1 MTVAFHGGVWLL
13 KYGNVSGKAQFMK
26 VQTTGETLQVSG
38 LKELGENNA
47 GIFRQQ
53 VLSAL
58 KQNQTKLE
66 VDLSELSFVDSRG
79 LATLLE
85 LKKSFVD
92 EHAVSL
98 RNPSP
103 PVQQILEFTRM
114 SNVFLIVNE

>member
-1 MTVAFHGGVWLL
+1 
-13 KYGNVSGKAQFMK
+13 MK
-26 VQTTGETLQVSG
+26 VETTGETLQVSG
-38 LKELGENNA
+38 LKELGENNVS
-47 GIFRQQ
+47 IFRQQ

-58 KQNQTKLE
+58 KQNQTKVE

-85 LKKSFVD
+85 LKQSFAD
-92 EHAVSL
+92 EHAVRL

-114 SNVFLIVNE
+114 SNVFDIVNE

>member
-1 MTVAFHGGVWLL
+1 
-13 KYGNVSGKAQFMK
+13 MK

-58 KQNQTKLE
+58 KLNQTKIE
-66 VDLSELSFVDSRG
+66 VDLSEMSFVDSRG
-79 LATLLE
+79 LAALLE
-85 LKKSFVD
+85 LKQSFDD
-92 EHAVSL
+92 EHAVCL

-114 SNVFLIVNE
+114 SNVFDIINE

>member
-1 MTVAFHGGVWLL
+1 
-13 KYGNVSGKAQFMK
+13 MK
-26 VQTTGETLQVSG
+26 VETTGETLQVSG
-38 LKELGENNA
+38 LKELGENNV

-58 KQNQTKLE
+58 KKHQTKIE
-66 VDLSELSFVDSRG
+66 VDLSELRFVDSRG

-85 LKKSFVD
+85 LKKSFTD
-92 EHAVSL
+92 DHAVRL

-114 SNVFLIVNE
+114 NNVFDIVNE